1 MSGETRLGANFAID
15 TTDLKAGLAQANRL
29 IRESESQFKASA
41 AKLDDWGSSAEG
53 VTARIQHLNNATDL
67 QKKKI
72 AAMQEQY
79 QKLID
84 KGIDPTSRQMVE
96 LRTKINQ
103 EQAALNKNEKE
114 LDQQTKALK
123 EMGDESKGAAGD
135 ADKLTD
141 SAGKTGKGL
150 SALKGA
156 AAIGAAAI
164 AAVAAA
170 AVAGVNALL
179 DLAESTREYR
189 EDLNKLQTGFQTA
202 GFSAEDATAA
212 YKDLYA
218 VIGEEDRSVEAV
230 NHLAKLVDTQKDLAN
245 WTGTILPGV
254 WATFGDSLPLE
265 GLTEATN
272 ETVKVGKVTGVLADA
287 LNWASSD
294 MSKFAQVFKKGTEE
308 GDAFFKAIDEGL
320 PVEDAFNAALAEMSD
335 ESERTALITETL
347 NGLYGDA
354 ADKYKEL
361 NSSIMDANRAQSDFA
376 DAQATL
382 GEAVEPLNTKITE
395 LKTSILT
402 ELSPA
407 LNQIIQDLT
416 DVFGGVE
423 GAPERLANS
432 VSEMLGDIVA
442 KVTEFLPQ
450 VAEFATQVVFMFA
463 QVIIENLPEIVKAA
477 ADMFSTFLN
486 TIADMAPSL
495 IATIVDTVILM
506 AQTLINNVDMIIDA
520 GINLLE
526 GLVDGLLEAIPQL
539 VAAIP
544 TIIQSLFDAL
554 MRNLPKLLNAGVR
567 LLLELSNGLIK
578 AIPEL
583 VAQLPTII
591 SQIVKGLLT
600 DGIPALLEAGGQLLA
615 GLFEGML
622 NPSVIWEN
630 VKKVGSGILDGIK
643 DFFGIHSPSRLFRDE
658 VGAFLGEGMALGVG
672 EGFEDKIKGVNR
684 AIVKSMQIDSPNFA
698 GGNTGSPAAQG
709 GGVVVNQYNTYTN
722 AKGSRYEIYK
732 TKQATAAA
740 VRLAVGG
747 AV

>member
-1 MSGETRLGANFAID
+1 MAGETRLGANFAID

-29 IRESESQFKASA
+29 IRESESEFKAA
-41 AKLDDWGSSAEG
+41 AAGMDDWSNSAEG
-53 VTARIQHLNNATDL
+53 VRARIQHLNNATDL
-67 QKKKI
+67 QRKKVDALKS
-72 AAMQEQY
+72 EY
-79 QKLID
+79 DRLIKD
-84 KGIDPTSRQMVE
+84 GLDPTSKQATE

-123 EMGDESKGAAGD
+123 EMGEESESTAKD
-135 ADKLTD
+135 TDKLKD
-141 SAGKTGKGL
+141 STEKTGKGF

-170 AVAGVNALL
+170 AVAGFKALL

-189 EDLNKLQTGFQTA
+189 EDLNKLQTGFQEA
-202 GFSAEDATAA
+202 GFSADEATAA

-230 NHLAKLVDTQKDLAN
+230 NHLAKLVDTEKDLAT

-265 GLTEATN
+265 GLTEAAN
-272 ETVKVGKVTGVLADA
+272 ETARVGEVTGVLADA
-287 LNWASSD
+287 LQWSGVNQEE
-294 MSKFAQVFKKGTEE
+294 FQKKL
-308 GDAFFKAIDEGL
+308 DAC
-320 PVEDAFNAALAEMSD
+320 NS
-335 ESERTALITETL
+335 ESERASLITETL
-347 NGLYGDA
+347 NELYGDA

-361 NSSIMDANRAQSDFA
+361 NGDIMDANRAQSDLA
-376 DAQATL
+376 DATAEL
-382 GEAVEPLNTKITE
+382 GAAVEPLNTQITN
-395 LKTSILT
+395 LKTTIL
-402 ELSPA
+402 EGLSPS
-407 LNQIIQDLT
+407 LKQIITDLT
-416 DVFGGVE
+416 DVFSGVE

-463 QVIIENLPEIVKAA
+463 QVVIENLPEVISAA
-477 ADMFSTFLN
+477 AQMFSTFLS

-495 IATIVDTVILM
+495 IATITDSVILM
-506 AQTLINNVDMIIDA
+506 AHTLIDNVDMIIDA
-520 GINLLE
+520 GISLLE
-526 GLVDGLLEAIPQL
+526 GLVDGLLEALPQL
-539 VAAIP
+539 VSAVP
-544 TIIQSLFDAL
+544 TIISKLFDTL
-554 MRNLPKLLNAGVR
+554 MSNLPKLLNAGVR
-567 LLLELSNGLIK
+567 LLLELANGLIK
-578 AIPEL
+578 AIPDL
-583 VAQLPTII
+583 LAQLPTII
-591 SQIVKGLLT
+591 SHIVKGLLT
-600 DGIPALLEAGGQLLA
+600 DGIPALLDAGGQLLK

-630 VKKVGSGILDGIK
+630 VKKVGGGIVDGIK

-672 EGFEDKIKGVNR
+672 DGFEDKIRGVNQ
-684 AIVKSMQIDSPNFA
+684 AIVKSIKVDAPNIGGGEA
-698 GGNTGSPAAQG
+698 GKGSTVASGQ

>member
-1 MSGETRLGANFAID
+1 MAGETRLGANFAID

-29 IRESESQFKASA
+29 IRESESEFKAA
-41 AKLDDWGSSAEG
+41 AAGMDDWSNSAEG
-53 VTARIQHLNNATDL
+53 VRARIKYLTDATDL
-67 QKKKI
+67 QRKKVDALKDNY
-72 AAMQEQY
+72 E
-79 QKLID
+79 KLIKD
-84 KGIDPTSRQMVE
+84 GLDPASKQATE

-123 EMGDESKGAAGD
+123 EMGDESKD
-135 ADKLTD
+135 
-141 SAGKTGKGL
+141 AGKGLDEVNDGAKKSGKGL

-170 AVAGVNALL
+170 AVAGVKALL

-189 EDLNKLQTGFQTA
+189 EDMNKLQTGFQSA
-202 GFSAEDATAA
+202 GFSAEEATAA

-230 NHLAKLVDTQKDLAN
+230 NHLAKLVDTEKDLAT

-265 GLTEATN
+265 GLTEAAN
-272 ETVKVGKVTGVLADA
+272 ETARVGEVTGVLADA
-287 LNWASSD
+287 LQWSGVNQEE
-294 MSKFAQVFKKGTEE
+294 FQKKL
-308 GDAFFKAIDEGL
+308 DAC
-320 PVEDAFNAALAEMSD
+320 NS
-335 ESERTALITETL
+335 ESERASLITETL

-361 NSSIMDANRAQSDFA
+361 NGSIMDANRAQSDFA
-376 DAQATL
+376 DAQAAL
-382 GEAVEPLNTKITE
+382 GEAVEPLNTQITN

-402 ELSPA
+402 GLSPA
-407 LNQIIQDLT
+407 LQQIITDLT

-463 QVIIENLPEIVKAA
+463 QVIIENLPEIVAA
-477 ADMFSTFLN
+477 AAEMFGTFLS

-495 IATIVDTVILM
+495 IATIVDSVILM
-506 AQTLINNVDMIIDA
+506 AETLINNVDMIIDA
-520 GINLLE
+520 GIKLLE
-526 GLVDGLLEAIPQL
+526 GLVDGILEALPQL
-539 VAAIP
+539 VAAVP
-544 TIIQSLFDAL
+544 TIIQKLFDAL
-554 MRNLPKLLNAGVR
+554 MNNLPKLLEAGVR
-567 LLLELSNGLIK
+567 LLLELGNGLMQ
-578 AIPEL
+578 AIPDL
-583 VAQLPTII
+583 LAQLPQII
-591 SQIVKGLLT
+591 VNIVKGLLT
-600 DGIPALLEAGGQLLA
+600 DGIPALIDAGGQLLA
-615 GLFEGML
+615 GLFKGML
-622 NPSVIWEN
+622 NPKVIWEN
-630 VKKVGSGILDGIK
+630 IKKIGSGILDAVK
-643 DFFGIHSPSRLFRDE
+643 DFFGINSPSKVFRDE
-658 VGAFLGEGMALGVG
+658 VGEYLGEGMALGLG
-672 EGFEDKIKGVNR
+672 DGFGSKIKGVSR
-684 AIVKSMQIDSPNFA
+684 AIVKSMNVNAPNIS
-698 GGNTGSPAAQG
+698 GGAENSGNGLASGQ

-722 AKGSRYEIYK
+722 ARGSRYEIYK